1 MANAF
6 EEAIVYPYFNLA
18 EPGLSVGKLARSVKS
33 KMLSL
38 KQVND
43 DQLDENEEIECDDA
57 CKAFRTY
64 SRHLLD
70 IFESELVKDAK
81 SIIKRTAATFQKF
94 YNYCVDENEI
104 KRWDNFLQDLEIPSG
119 AIHRQPF

>member
-1 MANAF
+1 
-6 EEAIVYPYFNLA
+6 
-18 EPGLSVGKLARSVKS
+18 
-33 KMLSL
+33 MLSL

-104 KRWDNFLQDLEIPSG
+104 KRWDNFLRAPNSLIGSCWIDWIEQNDICGDALSCCIL
-119 AIHRQPF
+119 R